1 VRKTL
6 SIVLAVG
13 LLSVSAFAWT
23 SARQSAQAPTITAKP
38 NIEDVLKTVRADLQ
52 GQRADIMAKN
62 ITLTAD
68 QAAKF
73 WPIYQKFQEE
83 QNLIMDDQLKYV
95 QQYVSA
101 FDKLDDAG
109 ALAFI
114 QGHFDRDARMNALR
128 QKWLASFREVL
139 PTKLAVRVIQ
149 IDRRLSLM
157 QQMAISSEIPLVH

>member
-1 VRKTL
+1 MRKTL

-23 SARQSAQAPTITAKP
+23 SARQSAQAPTVTAKP

-73 WPIYQKFQEE
+73 WPLYQKFQDE
-83 QNLIMDDQLKYV
+83 QNTIMDDQLK
-95 QQYVSA
+95 
-101 FDKLDDAG
+101 
-109 ALAFI
+109 
-114 QGHFDRDARMNALR
+114 
-128 QKWLASFREVL
+128 
-139 PTKLAVRVIQ
+139 
-149 IDRRLSLM
+149 
-157 QQMAISSEIPLVH
+157 

>member
-6 SIVLAVG
+6 SILMAVA
-13 LLSVSAFAWT
+13 LLSVSAFALT
-23 SARQSAQAPTITAKP
+23 AARQTQAPVTTKP
-38 NIEDVLKTVRADLQ
+38 PIEDVLKAVRADLQ

-73 WPIYQKFQEE
+73 WPVFAKFQEE
-83 QNLIMDDQLKYV
+83 QNAIMDDQMKYI
-95 QQYVSA
+95 QTFVSG

-114 QGHFDRDARMNALR
+114 KGHFDRDARMNALR
-128 QKWLASFREVL
+128 QKWLASFQEIL

-157 QQMAISSEIPLVH
+157 QQMAISSQIPLVH